1 VKAKPRPFIVDP
13 VPNTG
18 RGSISANEVTTLRE
32 FGRRLGLANKALC
45 DAQKAGLKTCL
56 VGRVKFVC
64 GSDAVEWFRQQAEQQ
79 SGDQSTEAREDD

>member
-1 VKAKPRPFIVDP
+1 VKTKPRPFIVDP
-13 VPNTG
+13 IPNTG
-18 RGSISANEVTTLRE
+18 RGSISADEVTTLRE

-64 GSDAVEWFRQQAEQQ
+64 GSDAVEWFRQQAEHQA
-79 SGDQSTEAREDD
+79 GDGTAGRGDD